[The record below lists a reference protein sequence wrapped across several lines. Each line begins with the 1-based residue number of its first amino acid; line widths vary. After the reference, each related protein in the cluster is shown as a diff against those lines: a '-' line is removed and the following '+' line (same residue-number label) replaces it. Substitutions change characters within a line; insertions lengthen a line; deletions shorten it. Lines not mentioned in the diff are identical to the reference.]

1 MAHFVIGL
9 IILSTI
15 LLQCL
20 GGVYLSSL
28 IDNKNSYNEKF
39 HLLKLSHTA
48 FGGISNLINKRFDLR
63 FSKNKYCNRNL
74 QL

>member
-28 IDNKNSYNEKF
+28 IDNKNSYNDLNLF
-39 HLLKLSHTA
+39 FILK
-48 FGGISNLINKRFDLR
+48 GNIKECIVNEEFD
-63 FSKNKYCNRNL
+63 
-74 QL
+74 